1 MRTTAIVR
9 QLEGRLAWYPPGA
22 GNEPQWL
29 DDDVA
34 CENLRATV
42 SQRRVKVCFAVPGAD
57 ARLLTLTVAPEE
69 KKHLSQSLPFMLE
82 EQVAADI
89 DNLHFA
95 FAPLEMDRFAV
106 AIAAKSKM
114 AEWQQLLADFSGIQW
129 WLPEPLLLPWQA
141 GEWCLVLEGD
151 SAIARIGPC
160 AGFSVERELLPALLQ
175 GVLAEGGDDVGALAA
190 VIVYGTDQGAD
201 TALVPEAL
209 RDKVQ
214 WRRGNL
220 CAALLLSDIPEV
232 KLNLL
237 QGEFAPR
244 LPLALWWRQWRAV
257 AAVLVGA
264 CVLQMA
270 AAYAEYRSLFIQNLA
285 LRGAV
290 EESYRRAFPQG
301 AVVDAEKQLRRQ
313 LDVLGGTGQGS
324 SFVGL
329 IERVGGAIA
338 GMPGTSIAS
347 INYNDKGNEM
357 RLNIVAADF
366 EGVEQLRS
374 RINEAGLEAIMESS
388 TTQGDRVSA
397 RLRVTE
403 RS

>member
-1 MRTTAIVR
+1 MRESAVVR
-9 QLEGRLAWYPPGA
+9 LVECRLAWYPPGA
-22 GNEPQWL
+22 GDQPQWL
-29 DDDVA
+29 DDDAVRDS
-34 CENLRATV
+34 LRATL
-42 SQRRVKVCFAVPGAD
+42 SQRRIKVCFAAPGAD

-82 EQVAADI
+82 EQVAADV

-95 FAPLEMDRFAV
+95 YTPLEDDRYAAAV
-106 AIAAKSKM
+106 VAKAKM
-114 AEWQQLLADFSGIQW
+114 LEWQSLFDELPGIPLW
-129 WLPEPLLLPWQA
+129 IPEPLLLPWQA
-141 GEWCLVLEGD
+141 GEWCLVMEGD
-151 SAIARIGPC
+151 SAIVRTGQC
-160 AGFSVERELLPALLQ
+160 EGFTIERELVDPILQ
-175 GVLAEGGDDVGALAA
+175 GVLGDSDAPSA
-190 VIVYGTDQGAD
+190 VIVYGMDQAAD
-201 TALVPEAL
+201 TALLPKEL

-220 CAALLLSDIPEV
+220 CAALLLSEV
-232 KLNLL
+232 PAVRVNLL

-244 LPLALWWRQWRAV
+244 LPLEQWWRQWRAV
-257 AAVLVGA
+257 AAVF
-264 CVLQMA
+264 A
-270 AAYAEYRSLFIQNLA
+270 AACIIQLAAVYAEYRSLSSQNLA
-285 LRGAV
+285 LRTAV
-290 EESYRRAFPQG
+290 EESYRQAIPRG

-313 LDVLGGTGQGS
+313 LELAGGSGQPSG
-324 SFVGL
+324 FIGL

-374 RINEAGLEAIMESS
+374 RMSEAGLEAIMESS
-388 TTQGDRVSA
+388 TTQGERVSA